1 MASNNDEWIE
11 VRKKKIG
18 SVFNRLTPPHKSLAD
33 DLAKISSSVYVS
45 NFPSHLTLRELWNI
59 CGKKGT
65 LVDVFIAKHKNKLGQ
80 SFGFCRFI
88 KVTNPDDLIL
98 SLNQIRIGKLRLH
111 ANLARFDRN
120 SGGKQ
125 PIASPKVLLTK
136 KANVHFDSSSNHA
149 ASYVNVAKNSL
160 GKSDHVLCSDAE
172 NCATN
177 KPCINIPLD
186 APIDLPSALLGCF
199 KDIRSIGNI
208 RTLCKMEGFIDVEF
222 KYLGGLWVLFVFN
235 TNDAKDKFLNH
246 KVVNTWF
253 STLKLW
259 HDDFVVDERLIW
271 IDVEGIPIRAWNNGT
286 FSKICERWGEVIF
299 MDDSDKW

>member
-1 MASNNDEWIE
+1 VA
-11 VRKKKIG
+11 
-18 SVFNRLTPPHKSLAD
+18 
-33 DLAKISSSVYVS
+33 
-45 NFPSHLTLRELWNI
+45 
-59 CGKKGT
+59 
-65 LVDVFIAKHKNKLGQ
+65 
-80 SFGFCRFI
+80 
-88 KVTNPDDLIL
+88 NPDALIL

-136 KANVHFDSSSNHA
+136 KA
-149 ASYVNVAKNSL
+149 NVAKNSL

-222 KYLGGLWVLFVFN
+222 KYL
-235 TNDAKDKFLNH
+235 
-246 KVVNTWF
+246 
-253 STLKLW
+253 
-259 HDDFVVDERLIW
+259 
-271 IDVEGIPIRAWNNGT
+271 
-286 FSKICERWGEVIF
+286 
-299 MDDSDKW
+299 

>member
-33 DLAKISSSVYVS
+33 DLAKISSSVYVL
-45 NFPSHLTLRELWNI
+45 NFLSHLTLRELWNI

-149 ASYVNVAKNSL
+149 ASYVNVAK
-160 GKSDHVLCSDAE
+160 
-172 NCATN
+172 
-177 KPCINIPLD
+177 
-186 APIDLPSALLGCF
+186 
-199 KDIRSIGNI
+199 
-208 RTLCKMEGFIDVEF
+208 
-222 KYLGGLWVLFVFN
+222 
-235 TNDAKDKFLNH
+235 
-246 KVVNTWF
+246 
-253 STLKLW
+253 
-259 HDDFVVDERLIW
+259 
-271 IDVEGIPIRAWNNGT
+271 
-286 FSKICERWGEVIF
+286 
-299 MDDSDKW
+299 